1 MSWAPRMSRAK
12 SRSSRPNWL
21 LRASGLGVLAFIC
34 LTVALILPWRWTALP
49 TTAFMVRENRLR
61 DQPIAHRWV
70 DWPGISP
77 NLAVAVIASEDQ
89 KFFQHS
95 GFDWE
100 SIQSSLEENRRSGR
114 FRGASTISQQV
125 AKNVY
130 LWPEQSWIRKGV
142 EAYLTAWIE
151 LLWPKRRIL
160 EVYLNVAEFGAGVFG
175 VGAAA
180 DRLIGKPPAE
190 LTAYDA
196 AVLAAVLP
204 SPKRMSAAR
213 PSEYVTRRAA
223 EIMASV
229 EQLGGITYLR
239 GDS

>member
-1 MSWAPRMSRAK
+1 M
-12 SRSSRPNWL
+12 
-21 LRASGLGVLAFIC
+21 
-34 LTVALILPWRWTALP
+34 
-49 TTAFMVRENRLR
+49 
-61 DQPIAHRWV
+61 
-70 DWPGISP
+70 
-77 NLAVAVIASEDQ
+77 
-89 KFFQHS
+89 
-95 GFDWE
+95 
-100 SIQSSLEENRRSGR
+100 EENRRSGR

-151 LLWPKRRIL
+151 LLWPKHRIL

-229 EQLGGITYLR
+229 EQLGGITHLR